1 MGIFLEQEPLVAAL
15 PPSAAGY
22 EQDYVCW
29 LTEQV
34 RLLRERCFVQLDL
47 ENLIEELEGQVRA
60 EKNALRNRLRV
71 LLAHLLKFHFQAQK
85 KSASWVE
92 TIVEQREQ
100 IDSLLEKSPSLKR
113 AVEEMMD
120 WAYPRA
126 VRKASKETGM
136 PAAAFPSI
144 LPYTTAQVLD
154 HDFYP
159 ELA

>member
-1 MGIFLEQEPLVAAL
+1 MDVFLEQEPSAASL
-15 PPSAAGY
+15 PPSAPRY

-34 RLLRERCFVQLDL
+34 KLLRDRCFTQLDL

-60 EKNALRNRLRV
+60 EKNALRNRLRI
-71 LLAHLLKFHFQAQK
+71 LLAHLLKFHFQAQR

-100 IDSLLEKSPSLKR
+100 IDSLLEKSPSLKHT
-113 AVEEMMD
+113 VEETMD
-120 WAYPRA
+120 WAFPRA
-126 VRKASKETGM
+126 VRKASKETGL
-136 PAAAFPSI
+136 PEAAFPVT
-144 LPYTTAQVLD
+144 LPYTYAQVLD

-159 ELA
+159 EQA